1 MQQEGFPVA
10 ELAGGELC
18 LRLGEPRDL
27 LYGQRVAPEYQVVV
41 HGQQRGG
48 LAAQLGRNPEVKG
61 LNVKRTTQDYKELPA
76 DLSGVQV
83 SQLYDDLPVLLQQQ
97 LYPGRLLRGE
107 SHHRGWRRAI
117 VWDKVLSAV

>member
-1 MQQEGFPVA
+1 MQQESFPVA

-41 HGQQRGG
+41 HGQQREG
-48 LAAQLGRNPEVKG
+48 LAAQLGRNPEVTIGFEK
-61 LNVKRTTQDYKELPA
+61 LNKELPE

-97 LYPGRLLRGE
+97 LYPGRLLRSE
-107 SHHRGWRRAI
+107 RHDRGWRWAI
-117 VWDKVLSAV
+117 VWDRDRVLSKV